1 MSSAEGQ
8 ALVLGRVAGFRGN
21 QGEITVK
28 VVSGDAGRW
37 VHLSRVVLRGAAA
50 GSEAGPREVESAR
63 AYRDRL
69 VLKIAG
75 VDDANAAA
83 ELRGTEVVAIG
94 EDVPR
99 LPEDVYWVER
109 LVGAKVLDEA
119 LGDIGTVADVI
130 EAGGGD
136 LLLVKDG
143 DGVETLVPLVKEFVT
158 SIDEAT
164 GTIRL
169 ALPEGLR
176 GLNAT
181 GGMETA

>member
-1 MSSAEGQ
+1 LQG
-8 ALVLGRVAGFRGN
+8 AG
-21 QGEITVK
+21 
-28 VVSGDAGRW
+28 
-37 VHLSRVVLRGAAA
+37 A
-50 GSEAGPREVESAR
+50 GSEDGPRKVESAR

-69 VLKIAG
+69 VLKLAG
-75 VDDANAAA
+75 VDDANSAA
-83 ELRGTEVVAIG
+83 ELRGTEVVAAA

-99 LPEDVYWVER
+99 LPEDVYWVES
-109 LVGAKVLDEA
+109 LVGARVVDET

-158 SIDEAT
+158 AIDEAS

-176 GLNAT
+176 GLNAP
-181 GGMETA
+181 GGRETA